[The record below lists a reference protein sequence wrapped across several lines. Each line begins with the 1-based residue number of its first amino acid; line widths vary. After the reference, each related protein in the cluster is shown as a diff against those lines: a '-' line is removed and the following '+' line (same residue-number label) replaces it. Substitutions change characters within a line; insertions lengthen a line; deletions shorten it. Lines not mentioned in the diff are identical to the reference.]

1 MLNRFRIVSMLEG
14 VSFLLLLFVAMP
26 AKYQF
31 GIPEAVTVMGW
42 AHGFLFM
49 AYVFMAVNL
58 SNRFLWSP
66 LYTIGV
72 VLAGMIPFACFA
84 LEMRLKREV
93 EQDAAL
99 VSP

>member
-1 MLNRFRIVSMLEG
+1 MMNRFRIVSMLEG

-49 AYVFMAVNL
+49 AYVYMAVNL
-58 SNRFLWSP
+58 SNRYMWSP
-66 LYTIGV
+66 MYTIGV
-72 VLAGMIPFACFA
+72 VLAGMIPFACFV
-84 LEMRLKREV
+84 LEMRLKRDA
-93 EQDAAL
+93 EQETVLA
-99 VSP
+99 SS